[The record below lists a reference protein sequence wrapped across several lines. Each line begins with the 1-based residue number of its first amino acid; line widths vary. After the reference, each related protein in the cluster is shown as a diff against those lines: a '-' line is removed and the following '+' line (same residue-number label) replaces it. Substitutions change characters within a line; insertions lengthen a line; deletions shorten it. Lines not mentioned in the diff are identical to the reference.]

1 MTGAE
6 IALLISSIASGAA
19 GGAQASQIPDDANMG
34 SFMDLR
40 GPQDENY
47 YYSDPRGLLQKG
59 SRGATQMAMGL
70 ADVAKQPISM
80 RSSFAQALPT
90 FTGGGLPM
98 PIGVRAHDPALNTPG
113 LLTGPG
119 TDITRSP
126 DIERIE
132 DGTGTRRGPSADLF
146 PAVPSGDKRYADEYD
161 RTGDFGDTG
170 EQALASLDLLG
181 LGDQGSNLNLKGR
194 HGGKV

>member
-6 IALLISSIASGAA
+6 IALLISSISAGAA
-19 GGAQASQIPDDANMG
+19 SGAQASQIPDNTQMG

-40 GPQDENY
+40 GPADENY

-59 SRGATQMAMGL
+59 SRGAAQMAMGL
-70 ADVAKQPISM
+70 ADVAKQPISL

-119 TDITRSP
+119 TDVTRSP

-132 DGTGTRRGPSADLF
+132 DGTDTRRGASADLF
-146 PAVPSGDKRYADEYD
+146 PAVPSGDHELADLYGRE
-161 RTGDFGDTG
+161 GDFGDTG

-181 LGDQGSNLNLKGR
+181 LGDQSNLNLKGR